1 MAWEG
6 CAPLPFLFFQE
17 ESLMNT
23 INSFGQIS
31 AKDGISRNPAAARK
45 STTEKQLSANL
56 SIIPTG
62 SEAAKNLQKE
72 AEEVKADA
80 AQLQHM
86 SDMVMNRKLQFNV
99 NSELGSVIVKIV
111 DPNTEQVIKE
121 IPSEDIQKLKIRIR
135 KTIGILFDEMI

>member
-1 MAWEG
+1 
-6 CAPLPFLFFQE
+6 
-17 ESLMNT
+17 MNM

-31 AKDGISRNPAAARK
+31 AKDGISRNPVASRK
-45 STTEKQLSANL
+45 SKEKQLSANL
-56 SIIPTG
+56 SIIPTGIPTG

-86 SDMVMNRKLQFNV
+86 SDMVMNGKLQFNV

-135 KTIGILFDEMI
+135 KTIGVLFDEMI

>member
-1 MAWEG
+1 MG
-6 CAPLPFLFFQE
+6 GVRPSPVSFFQE

-31 AKDGISRNPAAARK
+31 AKDGISRNPVASRK
-45 STTEKQLSANL
+45 SKEKQLSANL

-72 AEEVKADA
+72 AEEIKADA

-86 SDMVMNRKLQFNV
+86 SDMVMNGKLQFNV
-99 NSELGSVIVKIV
+99 NSELGSVIV
-111 DPNTEQVIKE
+111 KE

-135 KTIGILFDEMI
+135 KTIGVLFDEMI

>member
-1 MAWEG
+1 MG
-6 CAPLPFLFFQE
+6 GVRPSPVSFFQE
-17 ESLMNT
+17 ESLINM

-31 AKDGISRNPAAARK
+31 AKDGISRNPVASRK
-45 STTEKQLSANL
+45 SKEKQLSANL

-86 SDMVMNRKLQFNV
+86 SDMVMNGKLQFNV

-135 KTIGILFDEMI
+135 KTIGVLFDEMI